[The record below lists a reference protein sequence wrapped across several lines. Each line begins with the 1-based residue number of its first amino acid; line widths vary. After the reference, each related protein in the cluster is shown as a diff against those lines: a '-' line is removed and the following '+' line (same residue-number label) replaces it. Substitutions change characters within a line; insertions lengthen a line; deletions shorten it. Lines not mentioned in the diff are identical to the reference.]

1 MGEDIAET
9 DSSGKVSVHREMAT
23 QLFNHTWSLL
33 GELHRTPAQDRQ
45 MVGAALGS
53 YYHWT
58 VVGDEKNRAIADW
71 QVARVLVAVGQ
82 PDLAQQFADQALRR
96 AVDDNLG
103 PFLVACGHEVLAR
116 VAGAKGD
123 DEARD
128 NHLARARDLL
138 SVIADVEE
146 REVLQADLDSL
157 RP

>member
-1 MGEDIAET
+1 MGESVAEP
-9 DSSGKVSVHREMAT
+9 DSSDDAEVHRAMAA

-33 GELHRTPAQDRQ
+33 DELHRTPAQDRE
-45 MVGAALGS
+45 MLGAALGS

-58 VVGDEKNRAIADW
+58 VVGGEKNRAIADW

-123 DEARD
+123 EEARD
-128 NHLARARDLL
+128 NHVARAEDLL
-138 SVIADVEE
+138 SVIEDADE
-146 REVLQADLDSL
+146 REILQADLDAL
-157 RP
+157 RS